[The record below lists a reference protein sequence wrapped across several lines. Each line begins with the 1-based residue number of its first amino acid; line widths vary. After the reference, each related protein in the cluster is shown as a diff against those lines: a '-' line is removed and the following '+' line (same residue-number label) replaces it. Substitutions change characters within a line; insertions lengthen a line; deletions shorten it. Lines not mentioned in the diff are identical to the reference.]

1 MKTTPPRK
9 DMRNMTSSDNQQ
21 YVTVEMFNNGI
32 ADLKESLKVYIDGRL
47 VQVEKKIDDLKAEVI
62 VLERNVAVNSARI
75 EDLHHSQSLGF
86 TILGAVIVFV
96 GIVAAIAPI
105 FREIYRESRKS
116 SKHEQEI
123 RDLREEFAR
132 FKMER

>member
-1 MKTTPPRK
+1 
-9 DMRNMTSSDNQQ
+9 MTSSDNQQ

-32 ADLKESLKVYIDGRL
+32 ESLRAEIRQNNE
-47 VQVEKKIDDLKAEVI
+47 QVRTEIKQLRAEI
-62 VLERNVAVNSARI
+62 QVLDKNLAVNSAKI
-75 EDLHHSQSLGF
+75 DMLQHYQNLGF
-86 TILGAVIVFV
+86 TIMGGVIAFV

-123 RDLREEFAR
+123 RELREEFAR